1 MNENKNE
8 LMNMSDD
15 GKYELNFASAHQSYS
30 SLKPKTEAEKVS
42 FFNAVNNPQKRLKE
56 MVNTEIDLVHIYA
69 ETIEFIDQETG
80 EATPGVRMVLID
92 VNGVSYQASSKG
104 VFSSIS
110 KLIQIF
116 GEPSTWKKPV
126 KIRPKEISKG
136 ANRNVVVFELA

>member
-8 LMNMSDD
+8 LMNISDD
-15 GKYELNFASAHQSYS
+15 GKYELNFASAQKSYS
-30 SLKPKTEAEKVS
+30 SLRPKNEAEKIQ

-56 MVNTEIDLVHIYA
+56 MVNTEIELVHIYA

-80 EATPGVRMVLID
+80 EASPGVRMVLID
-92 VNGVSYQASSKG
+92 VNGVSYQAASKG

-116 GEPSTWKKPV
+116 GDPSTWKKPV

-136 ANRNVVVFELA
+136 ANRNVLVFELA